1 MRISVPKKSSFP
13 YLAKRA
19 HIVGCLSIFCLPLI
33 AACTSSTGDL
43 GRPEKPGIGE
53 EVLSTLGRQRAR
65 LNSELV
71 SSFNATDE
79 ETEMRN
85 KAWVLIYPPHA
96 SDWTSATLRD
106 FLPTNFSFGLHV
118 FTEAQRLRLT
128 PAIDEA
134 FDSRMYYD
142 ILRAK
147 NYTSHHTRYDR
158 VINDIEKDRKAL
170 AAFLP
175 AAQKVV
181 EMDEHRMQ
189 ALGRLAD
196 MRPGEMQ
203 GAYARVDENRRFIG
217 WVWRALQSR
226 MRAYAHAI
234 KRLEVETP
242 SYKVKDAN
250 FALDALYREVQ
261 EQNGSL
267 GAETTMPAQ
276 TVRRSRFSKK
286 QWAKENPNLV
296 K

>member
-1 MRISVPKKSSFP
+1 
-13 YLAKRA
+13 
-19 HIVGCLSIFCLPLI
+19 
-33 AACTSSTGDL
+33 L